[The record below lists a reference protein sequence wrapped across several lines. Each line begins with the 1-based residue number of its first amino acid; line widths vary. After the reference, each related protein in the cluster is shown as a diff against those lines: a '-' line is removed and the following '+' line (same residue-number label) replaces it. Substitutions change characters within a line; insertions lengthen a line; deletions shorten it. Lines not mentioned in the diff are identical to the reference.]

1 MSGIETIVT
10 YTLLFV
16 ALYFEI
22 FLLVSFLEK
31 RTGRKMSGAPSQ
43 GVSLPSTCIVV
54 PCFNEEASIA
64 STLSSLLAPHS
75 PADKLEIIVIDDGS
89 TDRTLEIA
97 RGFERACPEQSRR
110 VRVFT
115 KENGGKHTAM
125 NLALANTE
133 AELIGCLD
141 ADSIVEAYALT
152 RIAQVFADKKVAAV
166 TPGLHVWKP
175 RTFLQ
180 HIQNVEYRLAVFNRF
195 VFATLGALYVT
206 PGPFSIFRTSVVREL
221 GGWRHGHSTEDLE
234 MALRLQAA
242 GHLIGN
248 APGAAVYT
256 LTPEGLVVLFRQRI
270 RWTYGFLRHVGDY
283 RHLFMS
289 RSHGNLGLITL
300 PAALISIV
308 TALYF
313 FMRIV
318 WETVSAVLETYARV
332 QLTGA
337 LPHPSF
343 ELFYVNTSAMWLLVV
358 IATGIV
364 FALICAGSR
373 IGTGRHLPPAA
384 TPLFLFLYGFI
395 APVWLG
401 IAVVRAMFKM
411 GVNWR

>member
-1 MSGIETIVT
+1 MSGIEMTVT

-31 RTGRKMSGAPSQ
+31 RTGRQVIRPKTQDAW
-43 GVSLPSTCIVV
+43 LPSTCIVV
-54 PCFNEEASIA
+54 PCFNEEASIG
-64 STLSSLLAPHS
+64 STLSSLLALRY
-75 PADKLEIIVIDDGS
+75 PADKLEVIVIDDGS
-89 TDRTLEIA
+89 SDKTLAIA
-97 RGFERACPEQSRR
+97 RTFETSPQVR

-141 ADSIVEAYALT
+141 ADSIVEADALT

-256 LTPEGLVVLFRQRI
+256 LTPEGLVGLFRQRI
-270 RWTYGFLRHVGDY
+270 RWTYGFLRNAVDY
-283 RHLFMS
+283 RHMFMS

-332 QLTGA
+332 QLTGVF
-337 LPHPSF
+337 PQPSF

-358 IATGIV
+358 VATSIIFG
-364 FALICAGSR
+364 LICVGSR
-373 IGTGRHLPPAA
+373 IGTGRHFPPAA
-384 TPLFLFLYGFI
+384 TPLFLFLYSFI
-395 APVWLG
+395 TPVWLG
-401 IAVVRAMFKM
+401 IAVVRVMFKM

>member
-1 MSGIETIVT
+1 MLFSSTVMFA
-10 YTLLFV
+10 LLF
-16 ALYFEI
+16 LSLFFEV

-31 RTGRKMSGAPSQ
+31 RFARVRAVMPDESALP
-43 GVSLPSTCIVV
+43 GVAIVV
-54 PCFNEEASIA
+54 PCYNEEHSLA
-64 STLSSLLAPHS
+64 STLRSLLALHYP
-75 PADKLEIIVIDDGS
+75 KERLQILIIDDGS
-89 TDRTLEIA
+89 TDGSLRIA
-97 RGFERACPEQSRR
+97 EEFRADPR
-110 VRVFT
+110 VRIFS

-125 NLALANTE
+125 NLALAQTN

-141 ADSIVEAYALT
+141 ADSVVAADALT
-152 RIAQVFADKKVAAV
+152 RIARVFANKEVAAV

-175 RTFLQ
+175 KTLLQ
-180 HIQNVEYRLAVFNRF
+180 HMQNVEYRLSVFNRF
-195 VFATLGALYVT
+195 VFAALGALYIT

-221 GGWRHGHSTEDLE
+221 GGWRHGHSTEDME

-256 LTPEGLVVLFRQRI
+256 LTPEGLVGLFRQRI
-270 RWTYGFLRHVGDY
+270 RWTYGFLRNAVDY
-283 RHLFMS
+283 RHMFMS

>member
-31 RTGRKMSGAPSQ
+31 RTGRQVIRPKTQDAW
-43 GVSLPSTCIVV
+43 LPSTCIVV
-54 PCFNEEASIA
+54 PCFNEEASIG
-64 STLSSLLAPHS
+64 STLSSLLALRY
-75 PADKLEIIVIDDGS
+75 PADKLEVIVIDDGS
-89 TDRTLEIA
+89 SDKTLAIA
-97 RGFERACPEQSRR
+97 RTFETSPQVR

-141 ADSIVEAYALT
+141 ADSIVEADALT

-166 TPGLHVWKP
+166 TPGLHVWNP

-195 VFATLGALYVT
+195 VFATLGALYIT
-206 PGPFSIFRTSVVREL
+206 PGPFSIFRTSVIREL

-256 LTPEGLVVLFRQRI
+256 LTPEGLVGLFRQRI
-270 RWTYGFLRHVGDY
+270 RWTYGFLRNAADY
-283 RHLFMS
+283 RHMLMS

-318 WETVSAVLETYARV
+318 WETVSSALETYARV

-337 LPHPSF
+337 FPHPSF